1 MKLKKTE
8 LAKRLNLRYATLLD
22 WEKNRPEVYKRLVL
36 SYEYERIIN
45 EMTDMLQKMQSN
57 ISHIKQGDCDGSCT
71 KYGI

>member
-22 WEKNRPEVYKRLVL
+22 WEKNRPEVYKRIVL

-45 EMTDMLQKMQSN
+45 EMTGMLQQMQAN
-57 ISHIKQGDCDGSCT
+57 ISHIKQGE
-71 KYGI
+71 

>member
-8 LAKRLNLRYATLLD
+8 LARRLDLRYATLLD

-57 ISHIKQGDCDGSCT
+57 ISHIEQGDRDGSCT